1 MKKKCLVKRSPV
13 PRSRT
18 TYTTVIDLKWILVL
32 SAHCES
38 LLHNSVYFLFVFF
51 NSANKAQQG
60 HLQLTLENHIFV
72 VKEMLFNGKDFI
84 DGFIWDQ
91 TCGRKKVLHDLH
103 VAMFS

>member
-13 PRSRT
+13 PHSRT

-84 DGFIWDQ
+84 DGFILAFG
-91 TCGRKKVLHDLH
+91 TKLVEEKRCY
-103 VAMFS
+103 MTYM